1 MLANIL
7 TYLIFNH
14 KIGIKNPI
22 SIRIYYS
29 DPQMDVDSCS
39 ESEAI
44 VGVFKDSILFN
55 GEQGRSKYSL
65 P

>member
-1 MLANIL
+1 
-7 TYLIFNH
+7 
-14 KIGIKNPI
+14 
-22 SIRIYYS
+22 
-29 DPQMDVDSCS
+29 MDVDSCS